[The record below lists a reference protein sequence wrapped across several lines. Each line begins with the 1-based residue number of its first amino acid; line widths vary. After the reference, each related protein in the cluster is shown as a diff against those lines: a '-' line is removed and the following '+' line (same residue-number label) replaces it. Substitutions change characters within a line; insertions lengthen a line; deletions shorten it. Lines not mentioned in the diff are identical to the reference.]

1 MENYVR
7 ICATNIKIRKARTK
21 EYIYVY
27 IHSHNIYIYIYIYLA
42 WTTTIFNIFG
52 RSRCTLPAEG
62 LGPLGKCSNSIQVRN
77 VSKLC
82 YFLQKDSF
90 RSQFTS
96 VHSSYNFWVFLLT
109 AGKTAQLETKGAIP
123 PSSRNQLQA

>member
-7 ICATNIKIRKARTK
+7 IYATNIKIRKARTK
-21 EYIYVY
+21 EYIYV
-27 IHSHNIYIYIYIYLA
+27 HSHHM
-42 WTTTIFNIFG
+42 
-52 RSRCTLPAEG
+52 
-62 LGPLGKCSNSIQVRN
+62 
-77 VSKLC
+77 

-96 VHSSYNFWVFLLT
+96 VHSSYDFWVFLLT